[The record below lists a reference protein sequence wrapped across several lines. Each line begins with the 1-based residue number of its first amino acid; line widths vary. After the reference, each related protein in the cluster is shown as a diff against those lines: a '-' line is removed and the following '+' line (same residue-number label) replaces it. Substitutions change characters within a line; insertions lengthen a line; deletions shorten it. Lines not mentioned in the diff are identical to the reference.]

1 MEHSPTVL
9 MREADPVRPLAAS
22 RQVVLT
28 RIAHASVLLD
38 FGGTRILT
46 DPWFSERWGYY
57 HGEPYGIRLE
67 DLPHLDGVLVSH
79 DHYDHYDMAAFR
91 AYPDKAVPMIVKRGT
106 AHVARAV
113 GFTRVTELDPW
124 ETAQLG
130 PLTVTA
136 TPAKH
141 KVPENTYILQGRS
154 HTVYFGADTLL
165 IPGLRTIAPRF
176 PRIDLAL
183 LAINGLRLRPL
194 LNRQVVMGPQDAA
207 ELCALLRPRVVVPIH
222 YTFTGGPLR
231 DRLLIKVAGTPQQ
244 VLDAFT
250 QAVARCA
257 PQTVVRVLTPGQPL
271 QVRDAIGDGS
281 GPHPATPPSGVAWH
295 TPGRAE
301 GQVRPC

>member
-1 MEHSPTVL
+1 MLTV
-9 MREADPVRPLAAS
+9 
-22 RQVVLT
+22 T
-28 RIAHASVLLD
+28 RVNHASVLLD
-38 FGGTRILT
+38 FDGQTILT
-46 DPWFSERWGYY
+46 DPWFSEKPGY
-57 HGEPYGIRLE
+57 HPGEPRGVALA
-67 DLPHLDGVLVSH
+67 DLPPLAGVLVSH
-79 DHYDHYDMAAFR
+79 GHYDHYDMEAFR

-106 AHVARAV
+106 ARAARAV

-141 KVPENTYILQGRS
+141 KVPENTYILQGRG

-165 IPGLRTIAPRF
+165 IPGLRAIAPRF

-231 DRLLIKVAGTPQQ
+231 DRLLIKVAGTPRQ

-250 QAVARCA
+250 QAVARRA
-257 PQTVVRVLTPGQPL
+257 PETAVRVLAPGQPL
-271 QVRDAIGDGS
+271 QIRDTIGDGS
-281 GPHPATPPSGVAWH
+281 WPNPATSPSGVAWH